1 VLTFRDDTAVLKG
14 GSYSAAVTILIG
26 PIALLGLPPC
36 SESDWSR
43 LGGAAILLGVGY
55 ERHVVCTRRTTR
67 SDRSA
72 DNVVA
77 AFTKAKEADILVLSS
92 FGSTAV

>member
-1 VLTFRDDTAVLKG
+1 VPR
-14 GSYSAAVTILIG
+14 Y
-26 PIALLGLPPC
+26 
-36 SESDWSR
+36 
-43 LGGAAILLGVGY
+43 GVGY

-77 AFTKAKEADILVLSS
+77 AFTKAKEADIVVLSS
-92 FGSTAV
+92 FGSTAGMSSLSRRIFRTVLGQVLRPFR